1 MTSFER
7 RIETAI
13 AAPAGTVRR
22 AFAVVGGTAL
32 IAVAAQVAV
41 PLPLTPVPWTLQPLA
56 VLVVGGLLGPGLGA
70 ASATTYLVI
79 GALGLPVFAPGGA
92 PGIARFLGP
101 TGGYLLAYPLA
112 AYLMGRVSAGGTR
125 LGGAIGGAALG
136 MALIHLGGVAKLALG
151 HGDWSWAARIGSL
164 PFLLGDGAKI
174 LLAALLVRRFAAPVR
189 ARL

>member
-7 RIETAI
+7 RIETAL
-13 AAPAGTVRR
+13 AAPAGSLRR
-22 AFAVVGGTAL
+22 AFAVVGGAAL
-32 IAVAAQVAV
+32 IAAAAQVAV

-70 ASATTYLVI
+70 GSAATYLVI

-92 PGIARFLGP
+92 LGLARFVGP

-112 AYLMGRVSAGGTR
+112 AYVMGRVGGDGR
-125 LGGAIGGAALG
+125 SLARALLGAAAG
-136 MALIHLGGVAKLALG
+136 MALIHVGGVAKLALG
-151 HGDWSWAARIGSL
+151 HGDWSWAARIGSV
-164 PFLLGDGAKI
+164 PFWVGDAAKI
-174 LLAALLVRRFAAPVR
+174 VLAGLSVRRLAAPVR